1 MSYILLA
8 IKRSQVDRDVE
19 QAVVR
24 GTVRSSSASARRLLW
39 PWLVGGGLAVNALAI
54 GAVFV
59 ATRQPGPDVV
69 EPPPAA
75 VEMAEKPT
83 AAEALKT
90 ETSAEPAPT
99 ELARTESA
107 AKESAPTAQAST
119 DTTPTMPTETKPSAT
134 NGAASRA
141 QQGNRRSR
149 LGETRDGEMPA
160 LKVPAIAAP
169 RPDASLALV
178 QPPTPVRPAPPV
190 QGRPTAPEP
199 AIVPRQPTTAPEV
212 PVESSA
218 RRRRR
223 AARGEPTEGS
233 GPQPATTQSTRATGS
248 ELALK
253 IEVLVWAA
261 DPKQRMVYMN
271 GLKYVEGQKLESGA
285 VIEQIVEDGIVLV
298 QNGQRIR
305 VRSDPR

>member
-8 IKRSQVDRDVE
+8 IKRSQVDRDAE

-24 GTVRSSSASARRLLW
+24 GTVRSSSASARRLVW
-39 PWLVGGGLAVNALAI
+39 PWLVGGGLAVNALAV

-69 EPPPAA
+69 ASLPAA
-75 VEMAEKPT
+75 VETAERPT
-83 AAEALKT
+83 VAEASKT
-90 ETSAEPAPT
+90 ETPAEPAPT
-99 ELARTESA
+99 T
-107 AKESAPTAQAST
+107 QAST
-119 DTTPTMPTETKPSAT
+119 DTAPTMPAEIKPSPT

-149 LGETRDGEMPA
+149 LGETKDGEVPA
-160 LKVPAIAAP
+160 LKVPAVAAP
-169 RPDASLALV
+169 RPDASVALV

-190 QGRPTAPEP
+190 QARPTAPEP

-223 AARGEPTEGS
+223 AARGEPTAGS
-233 GPQPATTQSTRATGS
+233 GPQPATTQPTRATGS

-285 VIEQIVEDGIVLV
+285 VIEQIVEDGVVLV